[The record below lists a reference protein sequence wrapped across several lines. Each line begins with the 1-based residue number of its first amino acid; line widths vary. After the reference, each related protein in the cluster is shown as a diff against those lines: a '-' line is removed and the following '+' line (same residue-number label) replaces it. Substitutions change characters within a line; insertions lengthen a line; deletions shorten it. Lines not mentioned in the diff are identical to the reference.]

1 MQNPRLTI
9 IVPCYNEEAV
19 LPKSAHILDGI
30 LTDLI
35 QHKQVNAAS
44 KLLFVDDGSQD
55 KTWKLIKSLEKQYST
70 VTVLSLVVILVIKT
84 R

>member
-35 QHKQVNAAS
+35 SNTNRSMRQVS
-44 KLLFVDDGSQD
+44 YYLL
-55 KTWKLIKSLEKQYST
+55 TM
-70 VTVLSLVVILVIKT
+70 VVKIRLGN
-84 R
+84 